1 MSLPKSALVRKLR
14 GFKKKQKYRP
24 KTKEEILAAVE
35 MVERVVGRSG
45 AVWCFSPHL
54 NDALAILCEQT
65 RNHLATMET
74 PAGCKWV
81 LASVEEEIVER
92 LCSTCDDRDTPAN
105 HWPCNSCWNRRLWA
119 PQEHRK

>member
-1 MSLPKSALVRKLR
+1 VRKLR
-14 GFKKKQKYRP
+14 AFKKKQKYRP

-54 NDALAILCEQT
+54 NDALSILCERT
-65 RNHLATMET
+65 RTGLAMMET

-81 LASVEEEIVER
+81 LASVEEEEVER
-92 LCSTCDDRDTPAN
+92 RCRTCDDRDTPAN
-105 HWPCNSCWNRRLWA
+105 HWPCNSCRKTKLWSSR
-119 PQEHRK
+119 EKRK